1 MLVEVGWPVLPSPV
15 DSPST
20 WSISLPPAAL
30 RSVRLTPNYASKP
43 SAIPP
48 PPSCVQKIGIMEEAK
63 QLIRTAVRTFF
74 PASTKHALIIDGL
87 VYHSICT
94 IEDFYNLTGMQPK
107 EFRQYFQP
115 LRTHRLAHVDQRTG
129 RNVTASVS
137 NSEYSNRSTK
147 RDVYWINYA
156 DAVNV
161 IKYRIVKL
169 RRRIENIYQEDKTQQ
184 KTWKC
189 PRCKSEYGDLEVF
202 NRFTPEGDF
211 LCEKC
216 GAILKQD
223 TGAVL
228 NGTDNAKIR
237 RLNEQ
242 LRKFDVLIEKID
254 QAVQLNR
261 SALDQT
267 SEAAEARKVEV
278 PDIEHKGNSR
288 RNQWIEMD
296 KPGQKKDLAAI
307 KAEDLQVNITSG
319 AAQEAEER
327 ERKEEERKRLAKQNM
342 MPEWHTGSA
351 IEQKNGRTTTTTT
364 DPITGIKTE
373 TSANGMLKHEEDE
386 KPVLAQSSGN
396 AAVDKQVLEY
406 LAQMEKEAREA
417 QEAKAR
423 ESDSDGSEEDDDD
436 DEFED
441 VEGMGTS
448 VAGTPMSSQGLQPD
462 VGVGNGV
469 GNENNGLKRRVEQD
483 EESSEANTPMPGMIS
498 EGPALKKLKID
509 EEKGP
514 NGITTVPTGEQVDS
528 EEEEFEDV

>member
-1 MLVEVGWPVLPSPV
+1 
-15 DSPST
+15 
-20 WSISLPPAAL
+20 
-30 RSVRLTPNYASKP
+30 
-43 SAIPP
+43 
-48 PPSCVQKIGIMEEAK
+48 MEEAK

-87 VYHSICT
+87 VYHSVCT

-169 RRRIENIYQEDKTQQ
+169 RRRIENTYQEDKSQQ
-184 KTWKC
+184 KPWKC
-189 PRCKSEYGDLEVF
+189 PRCKSEYSALEVF
-202 NRFTPEGDF
+202 SRVDPENGF

-216 GAILKQD
+216 GASLEQD
-223 TGAVL
+223 TDALINGADSGKV
-228 NGTDNAKIR
+228 R
-237 RLNEQ
+237 RLNQQ
-242 LRKFDVLIEKID
+242 LTKFDVLIEKID
-254 QAVQLNR
+254 KAVELNR

-267 SEAAEARKVEV
+267 PEAAEARKVEV

-288 RNQWIEMD
+288 RNQWVEMN

-327 ERKEEERKRLAKQNM
+327 ERKEEERKRLAKQNT
-342 MPEWHTGSA
+342 MPEWHTSVAGSA
-351 IEQKNGRTTTTTT
+351 LGPKNASTTTT
-364 DPITGIKTE
+364 E
-373 TSANGMLKHEEDE
+373 TSTNGVLKQEEDE
-386 KPVLAQSSGN
+386 KTVLAQSSGN

-406 LAQMEKEAREA
+406 LAQMEKEKREA
-417 QEAKAR
+417 EEAQAR
-423 ESDSDGSEEDDDD
+423 ESDSDGSEDD

-448 VAGTPMSSQGLQPD
+448 VVGTPMSSQG
-462 VGVGNGV
+462 VEVEAGGVNGNG
-469 GNENNGLKRRVEQD
+469 KRQKLEED
-483 EESSEANTPMPGMIS
+483 EESSEANTPMPGIGAG
-498 EGPALKKLKID
+498 GPVVKKMKV
-509 EEKGP
+509 EEQKMT
-514 NGITTVPTGEQVDS
+514 NGVVPVAAGGEVDS